1 MLYMKRIIKP
11 LGIPLLIISTIGIV
25 GFYSVQ
31 KPPSLNQTP
40 AILNYEVDPRQQDL
54 RLYWK
59 DSSGNNYANFQ
70 QLKTN
75 LSAHRQALLFAM
87 NGGMYNQDLSPQGL
101 YIEDGSMLAPLDT
114 QSTGYGNFYLQP
126 NGVFYLKENGQAGI
140 CVTKDFP
147 DQHKVR
153 YATQSGPMLLIDSTI
168 HPAFTPGSSNLH
180 IRNGVGLLP
189 DGRLLFAMS
198 KARINFFDF
207 ANFFLKRG
215 CAQALYLDGFVS
227 RTYLPAQDWQQF
239 DGNFGVIIAEV
250 DSLR

>member
-1 MLYMKRIIKP
+1 MKRIIKP
-11 LGIPLLIISTIGIV
+11 LGIALSLLFTICIA

-31 KPPSLNQTP
+31 QTPIADAEP
-40 AILNYEVDPRQQDL
+40 AILSYEVDPTQQHL

-59 DSSGNNYANFQ
+59 DSLGNNYANFQ
-70 QLKTN
+70 QLKTS

-101 YIEDGSMLAPLDT
+101 YIEAGITRAPLDT

-147 DQHKVR
+147 NQREVR

-168 HPAFTPGSSNLH
+168 HPAFTQGSANLH

-198 KARINFFDF
+198 KKRINFYDF
-207 ANFFLKRG
+207 ATFFLKRG
-215 CAQALYLDGFVS
+215 CANALYLDGFVS
-227 RTYLPAQDWQQF
+227 RAYLPAQGWEQF

-250 DSLR
+250 DSIR

>member
-1 MLYMKRIIKP
+1 MKRIIKP
-11 LGIPLLIISTIGIV
+11 LAITLFMISTIGIA

-31 KPPSLNQTP
+31 KTPSLNQTP
-40 AILNYEVDPRQQDL
+40 AILNYEMDPTQQHL

-59 DSSGNNYANFQ
+59 DSLGNNYANFQ
-70 QLKTN
+70 QLKTS
-75 LSAHRQALLFAM
+75 LAAHRQTLLFAM
-87 NGGMYNQDLSPQGL
+87 NGGMYNRDLSPQGL

-126 NGVFYLKENGQAGI
+126 NGVFFLQQNGQADI
-140 CVTKDFP
+140 CVTKEFP
-147 DQHKVR
+147 NQREVR

-168 HPAFTPGSSNLH
+168 HPAFTSGSSNLH

-198 KARINFFDF
+198 KARINFYDF
-207 ANFFLKRG
+207 ATFFLKRG

-227 RTYLPAQDWQQF
+227 RTYLPAQDWEQF
-239 DGNFGVIIAEV
+239 DGKFGVIIAEV
-250 DSLR
+250 DSLH